1 MCEAAQ
7 RHSLGLMVGNMCG
20 TSLAMAP
27 AFLIAQSCRY
37 VDLDGPL
44 LQRLDR
50 DPPIRFESGL
60 MQVPARALWG

>member
-1 MCEAAQ
+1 
-7 RHSLGLMVGNMCG
+7 MVGNMCG

-27 AFLIAQSCRY
+27 AFLVAQSCAY

-50 DPPIRFESGL
+50 DPPMVYRE
-60 MQVPARALWG
+60 ARVEPPLPPLWG